1 MGLGWAEKRRS
12 TMVATRPSIG
22 VRFAL
27 AALVPVIVALVLVD
41 GPSTIPPLG
50 AAVGFAIK

>member
-1 MGLGWAEKRRS
+1 
-12 TMVATRPSIG
+12 MVATRPSIG

-27 AALVPVIVALVLVD
+27 VALVLVD

>member
-1 MGLGWAEKRRS
+1 
-12 TMVATRPSIG
+12 MVATRPSIG

-27 AALVPVIVALVLVD
+27 VALVPVIVALVLVD

-50 AAVGFAIK
+50 AAVGFEIK